1 MLIST
6 ISSKWSSP
14 ETSSL
19 KLRYPFGLMITE
31 GFGKFF
37 GMSKTWAKA
46 LSALLLHL
54 VAPVRGS
61 ALSEALA

>member
-1 MLIST
+1 MIIPPNKQFEAT
-6 ISSKWSSP
+6 V
-14 ETSSL
+14 
-19 KLRYPFGLMITE
+19 PFGLMITE